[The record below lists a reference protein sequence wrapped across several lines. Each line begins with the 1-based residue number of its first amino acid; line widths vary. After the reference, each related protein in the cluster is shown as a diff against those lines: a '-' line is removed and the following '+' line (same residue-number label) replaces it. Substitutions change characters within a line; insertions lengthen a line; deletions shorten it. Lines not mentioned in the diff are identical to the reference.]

1 MSKLII
7 NCEQRSE
14 EWHKCRLG
22 VLTASACESI
32 MAPAK
37 RKDFINKKIVEILTG
52 ETEAFEPNKYI
63 LWGIEK
69 EDEAR
74 DRYILETGREVQQ
87 VGFIYK
93 DEDRKVGCSPDGLIG
108 KSGLIEIKCPSSK
121 VHLSYIIEDKPPT
134 NYYYQMQFQMW
145 VCGKIWC
152 DFVSYDP
159 RMPKDLQI
167 YIIRVMRDPDVIRKI
182 ENSVDSV
189 IRSITEFLDD
199 YNQVWHTY
207 EGA

>member
-1 MSKLII
+1 
-7 NCEQRSE
+7 
-14 EWHKCRLG
+14 
-22 VLTASACESI
+22 
-32 MAPAK
+32 
-37 RKDFINKKIVEILTG
+37 
-52 ETEAFEPNKYI
+52 
-63 LWGIEK
+63 
-69 EDEAR
+69 
-74 DRYILETGREVQQ
+74 
-87 VGFIYK
+87 
-93 DEDRKVGCSPDGLIG
+93 
-108 KSGLIEIKCPSSK
+108 
-121 VHLSYIIEDKPPT
+121 
-134 NYYYQMQFQMW
+134 MQFQMW